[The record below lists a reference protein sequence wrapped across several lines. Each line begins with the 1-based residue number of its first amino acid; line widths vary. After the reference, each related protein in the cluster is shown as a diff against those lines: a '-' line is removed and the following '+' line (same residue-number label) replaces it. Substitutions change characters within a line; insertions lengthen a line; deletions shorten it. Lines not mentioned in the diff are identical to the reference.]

1 MKNDYSSQYDRG
13 QRQPRSSA
21 LDSAFRILS
30 RRDHTRQELALKLRH
45 KGFERATIEAA
56 LARCRELGY
65 LDDAKT
71 ALVVAEQLTQRG
83 YGPLRIRQVLMQK
96 GLDDAQI
103 GKALPCCGDEAAQE
117 NNARRM
123 LEKKAA
129 RLGRESDPWKRR
141 QIAYRFLSGRGFPSA
156 VVNRAIADI

>member
-1 MKNDYSSQYDRG
+1 MKNDYSSQFDSG

-21 LDSAFRILS
+21 LDSAFRILA
-30 RRDHTRQELALKLRH
+30 RRDHTRQELALKLRQ
-45 KGFERATIEAA
+45 KGFDRRAIEDA
-56 LARCRELGY
+56 LARCGALGY

-71 ALVVAEQLTQRG
+71 AMVVAGQLAKRG
-83 YGPLRIRQVLMQK
+83 YGPLRVRQVLMQK
-96 GLDDAQI
+96 GLDDTHI
-103 GKALPCCGDEAAQE
+103 EKALPCCGDEAAQE
-117 NNARRM
+117 RSARRM

-156 VVNRAIADI
+156 VVSRAITDL